1 MFKKNKNRNYHDDY
15 IFSDEEEVIIKY
27 WLLGCTREEIAKECH
42 ISTGKA
48 SNIWDKFK
56 NKIGHYEAEALRLL
70 GKQLR
75 QQNMTAE
82 NCVVG
87 FRISKIIEKLG
98 IPEEK
103 IEEFLITI
111 NEISKQKDIHP
122 ETLGDALIQFAH
134 ISNKVPFSELPFYL
148 QKINQEI
155 KGKENIKKQLE
166 EDIQNLEKEIAVK
179 EEQVRTTLRE
189 ANTTLFH
196 INNFIETKTKLAKFG
211 IVVEDIDKFTRFVE
225 GVARHSNYD
234 PFKVIEKVS
243 DQEKLEKDVESKQ
256 RKNNDLETNIERL
269 KERES
274 EYDERLNLKSIKL
287 KILEELEKIGFSTQ
301 ELKKI
306 NMMLIGI
313 AVEHNI
319 TNKEQ
324 IKAKFFELFEKLE
337 DRIELENKNNLLL
350 KTSLI
355 LENQIRINRQTLHC
369 QEEIGPILKNLFEN
383 GITENEIVAVK
394 ALIDILSY
402 ISSSVGN
409 NTVKKNIKYG
419 NFANLSTT
427 TNNNS
432 SSSTS
437 CNRNN
442 NWRNEYEKVKWSLI
456 LNLILALNQIY
467 LSNIQSDKD
476 MIINSDF
483 IYPSPISNY
492 ENSDSDDKKREGIA
506 DSII

>member
-1 MFKKNKNRNYHDDY
+1 M
-15 IFSDEEEVIIKY
+15 EE
-27 WLLGCTREEIAKECH
+27 T
-42 ISTGKA
+42 
-48 SNIWDKFK
+48 
-56 NKIGHYEAEALRLL
+56 
-70 GKQLR
+70 
-75 QQNMTAE
+75 
-82 NCVVG
+82 
-87 FRISKIIEKLG
+87 
-98 IPEEK
+98 
-103 IEEFLITI
+103 
-111 NEISKQKDIHP
+111 
-122 ETLGDALIQFAH
+122 
-134 ISNKVPFSELPFYL
+134 
-148 QKINQEI
+148 
-155 KGKENIKKQLE
+155 
-166 EDIQNLEKEIAVK
+166 
-179 EEQVRTTLRE
+179 
-189 ANTTLFH
+189 
-196 INNFIETKTKLAKFG
+196 
-211 IVVEDIDKFTRFVE
+211 DKFTRFVE

-243 DQEKLEKDVESKQ
+243 GQEKLEKDVESKQ
-256 RKNNDLETNIERL
+256 QKNNDLETNIERL

-287 KILEELEKIGFSTQ
+287 KILEELEKTGFTTE

-324 IKAKFFELFEKLE
+324 IKAKFFELFEKFE

-355 LENQIRINRQTLHC
+355 LENQIRINRQSLHC
-369 QEEIGPILKNLFEN
+369 QEEVGPILKNLFDK
-383 GITENEIVAVK
+383 GITENHIVAVK

-409 NTVKKNIKYG
+409 NTVKKNMKYE

-456 LNLILALNQIY
+456 LNLILALNQFY